1 MDLDI
6 QEKYFKTDK
15 AVLSGSITRQG
26 KLILIVK
33 WSFSW
38 NVKDKQE
45 MIKER

>member
-15 AVLSGSITRQG
+15 VVLSGSITRQG

-33 WSFSW
+33 
-38 NVKDKQE
+38 
-45 MIKER
+45 